1 MDKRLKEI
9 CDEFG
14 FRFENHGLGI
24 GWIGYYGMLSM
35 IGLGYNCYVVYN
47 AEKHTFYQ
55 VKDEQKVK
63 KLLKD
68 SIVYLKNKEVK
79 KRLSSMEND
88 F

>member
-1 MDKRLKEI
+1 MDKKLKEI

-14 FRFENHGLGI
+14 FRYEHHGLGI

-35 IGLGYNCYVVYN
+35 IGLGYNCYIVYN
-47 AEKHTFYQ
+47 AETQTFYE
-55 VKDEQKVK
+55 VKEEQEAK

-79 KRLSSMEND
+79 KRLSSM
-88 F
+88 